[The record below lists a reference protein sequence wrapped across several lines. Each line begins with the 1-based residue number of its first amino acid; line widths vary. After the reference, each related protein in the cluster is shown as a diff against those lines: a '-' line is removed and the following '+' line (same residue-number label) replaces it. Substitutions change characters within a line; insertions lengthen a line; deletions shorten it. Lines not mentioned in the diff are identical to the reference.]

1 MFIARKIK
9 EDNIYILSYI
19 NRRQHVHRI
28 IYWSVYTVHP
38 VTWLFDRT
46 FGTASD
52 IYEGGNIYKLRLEI
66 SHLRTRPGAPGPPAP
81 PMRLFKIRK

>member
-28 IYWSVYTVHP
+28 IYWSVYI
-38 VTWLFDRT
+38 L
-46 FGTASD
+46 
-52 IYEGGNIYKLRLEI
+52 
-66 SHLRTRPGAPGPPAP
+66 
-81 PMRLFKIRK
+81 